1 MVMSVYLPIAE
12 ISVDVTLLLAL
23 GGGVG
28 LLSGMFGIGGGF
40 ILTPL
45 LMFMGIPPAVAVAT
59 GANLVIGASASGMV
73 AHWRRRNVD
82 IRMGLVLLAGGIAG
96 SAAGVALFV
105 WLQAQGHVETVVSL
119 GYVLFLG
126 SVGVVMSV
134 ESIAA
139 LRRRRSTLAQPRK
152 RHRHPYPALP
162 FKMRFHRSGLY
173 ISALVPLAVGA
184 FSGLLSA
191 VMGVGGGFVMVP
203 LMIYVLEMPI
213 GVVVGTSLFQIMFV
227 TATVTFLHA
236 TTTQS
241 VDAILMLTLLV
252 GGAVGAQFGARFGS
266 RLRSEQLRLLLA
278 LLVLG
283 VCARLAMDLILQPH
297 DRFSL

>member
-1 MVMSVYLPIAE
+1 MNVYLPIAE

-40 ILTPL
+40 MLTPL
-45 LMFMGIPPAVAVAT
+45 LMFMGVPPAVAVAT
-59 GANLVIGASASGMV
+59 GANQVIGASVSGMV

-82 IRMGLVLLAGGIAG
+82 FRMGGVLLTGGIAG
-96 SAAGVALFV
+96 SVAGIALFV
-105 WLQAQGHVETVVSL
+105 WLQRLGHVETLISIA
-119 GYVLFLG
+119 YVLFLG
-126 SVGVVMSV
+126 IVGTVMAIESV
-134 ESIAA
+134 AA
-139 LRRRRSTLAQPRK
+139 LRRHHLALAQPRK

-162 FKMRFHRSGLY
+162 FKMRFPRSGLY
-173 ISALVPLAVGA
+173 ISATVPLAVGA

-191 VMGVGGGFVMVP
+191 LMGVGGGFVMVP
-203 LMIYVLEMPI
+203 LMIYVLEMPTA
-213 GVVVGTSLFQIMFV
+213 VVVGTSLFQIIFV
-227 TATVTFLHA
+227 TAAVTFLHA

-241 VDAILMLTLLV
+241 VDAVLMVVLLI
-252 GGAVGAQFGARFGS
+252 GGAIGAQLGARFGA

-283 VCARLAMDLILQPH
+283 VCFRLAMDLVLPPL
-297 DRFSL
+297 DRFNL